1 MMNRFILAAA
11 VLAAWSGYACA
22 GTDAG
27 APSVLV
33 TQTALRQ
40 GSLPKT
46 VQAYGVVQASAS
58 ASRTVAASTSSVV
71 QAIYVREGEEVAA
84 GAPLLQLMPSPE
96 TAAAYSQ
103 ARSAFTVA
111 QQLAARTQTMF
122 AQHLSTAQQLADA
135 QKAESDA
142 QANLTAL
149 KTQGAGGAQ
158 VLRAPFRAVVLHLSA
173 TQGTLASAGTS
184 LLELASPEKAVLKV
198 GVVPAQAMLVGS
210 GNAASVAAVGED
222 QRWPGTV
229 VQRGSMIN
237 PSTGL
242 VPIEI
247 ALPPGHFMPGEA
259 ADATIAVGQTQG
271 YVVPHAAILVND
283 HGGTYVVQDDALK
296 ARKVEVSVAGSHADE
311 DVIRG
316 DGLNPKQ
323 PLVLSGNYQLDDGM
337 LMRVAAQGAQSGKGE
352 K

>member
-1 MMNRFILAAA
+1 MKNRFVFAVA
-11 VLAAWSGYACA
+11 VLAAWSSYVCA
-22 GTDAG
+22 EPDAG

-40 GSLPKT
+40 GSLPRT
-46 VQAYGVVQASAS
+46 VHAYGVVQASAT
-58 ASRTVAASTSSVV
+58 ASRTVTASASATV
-71 QAIYVREGEEVAA
+71 QAVYVREGEEVAA
-84 GAPLLQLMPSPE
+84 GAPLLQLTPSPE
-96 TAAAYSQ
+96 TTVAYSQ
-103 ARSAFTVA
+103 AQSAFKVA
-111 QQLAARTQTMF
+111 RQLAARTQQMS

-142 QANLTAL
+142 KANLTAL
-149 KTQGAGGAQ
+149 EAQGAGGAR
-158 VLRAPFRAVVLHLSA
+158 VVRAPFRAVVMHLSA
-173 TQGTLASAGTS
+173 TPGTLASAGTS
-184 LLELASPEKAVLKV
+184 LLELASAEKAVLKV
-198 GVVPAQAMLVGS
+198 GVVPAQALLIGS

-229 VQRGSMIN
+229 VQRGSMIDS
-237 PSTGL
+237 STGL

-247 ALPPGHFMPGEA
+247 ALPPGRFLPGEA
-259 ADATIAVGQTQG
+259 ADATITVGQTQG

-283 HGGTYVVQDDALK
+283 HGDTYVVQDEGMK
-296 ARKVEVSVAGSHADE
+296 ARKVEVSVAGMQADE

-316 DGLNPKQ
+316 AGLNPKQ

-337 LMRVAAQGAQSGKGE
+337 LMRVAAQGKQAGKGE